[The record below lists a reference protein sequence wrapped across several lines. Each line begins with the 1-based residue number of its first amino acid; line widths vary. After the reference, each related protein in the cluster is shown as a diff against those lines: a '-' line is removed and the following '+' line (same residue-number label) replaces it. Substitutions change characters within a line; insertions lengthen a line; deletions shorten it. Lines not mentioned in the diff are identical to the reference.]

1 MTTEVPGYVS
11 KTDLVAALIR
21 ELVITGELEPG
32 EQLRQRDL
40 AQRFHVS
47 QTPVREAM
55 RRLESEGL
63 LTCDTHRGF
72 TVVAPDVGRVE
83 ENFQIRAAL
92 ESLGAS
98 LAARKIDPAGLRRLR
113 ELNEQMRALADDDPG
128 YAELNREFHFTVYEY
143 AHSPLLLSLMR
154 LLWASLHGGPRVP
167 ARTPSPPGSTT
178 RSWPRWPKAT
188 PTPPPLG
195 HICTSWRGSGKRS
208 IRVRTRSQI
217 RGAAMPAI
225 VTDDGVTLHAEE
237 TGEGEPLLFVHE
249 FAGDHRSWEPQIRFF
264 SAAYRCVTYAARGY
278 PPSDVPTDP
287 GAYSQ
292 ERAVADAIA
301 VLDGLEIGRAHVVGL
316 SMGGFTALHLVLKH
330 PERIGSAVVAGAGY
344 GAQPERADAF
354 RAESVLTAAAFA
366 AEGAAKV
373 AERYAVGPARV
384 QFQNKNPRGWAEF
397 AAALAGHSSLGS
409 ALTMRGVQAAR
420 PSLYALTDELAKVS
434 VPVLVLVGDEDEG
447 CLEPALML
455 KRTIP
460 TAGLAVLPRTGHTA
474 NLEEPDVF
482 NRAVDGF
489 LASVARGSWRPRDPR
504 SRSASTTGMS

>member
-1 MTTEVPGYVS
+1 MTTQGYVS

-21 ELVITGELEPG
+21 ELVITGELAAG

-40 AQRFHVS
+40 AQRFGVS

-63 LTCDTHRGF
+63 LVCDTHRGF
-72 TVVAPDVGRVE
+72 TVAAPELGPVE

-98 LAARKIDPAGLRRLR
+98 LAAHKIDAVGLARLR
-113 ELNEQMRALADDDPG
+113 GLNDQMRALA
-128 YAELNREFHFTVYEY
+128 
-143 AHSPLLLSLMR
+143 
-154 LLWASLHGGPRVP
+154 
-167 ARTPSPPGSTT
+167 
-178 RSWPRWPKAT
+178 
-188 PTPPPLG
+188 
-195 HICTSWRGSGKRS
+195 
-208 IRVRTRSQI
+208 
-217 RGAAMPAI
+217 AI

-237 TGEGEPLLFVHE
+237 AGQGEPLVFIHE
-249 FAGDHRSWEPQIRFF
+249 FAGDHRSWESQVRFF
-264 SAAYRCVTYAARGY
+264 SAAYRCVSYAARGY
-278 PPSDVPTDP
+278 PPSGVPTDP
-287 GAYSQ
+287 AAYSQ
-292 ERAVADAIA
+292 ARAVADTIA
-301 VLDGLEIGRAHVVGL
+301 VLDGLGIDRAHLVGL
-316 SMGGFTALHLVLKH
+316 SMGGFTALHMVMSHPDRVL
-330 PERIGSAVVAGAGY
+330 SAVVAGAGY

-354 RAESVLTAAAFA
+354 RTESMLTAAAFA

-397 AAALAGHSSLGS
+397 AAALAEHSDLGS

-420 PSLYALTDELAKVS
+420 PSLYALTDELAKVR
-434 VPVLVLVGDEDEG
+434 VPVLVMVGDEDEG

-482 NRAVDGF
+482 NHAVDRF
-489 LASVARGSWRPRDPR
+489 LAAVARGAWHPRDPR
-504 SRSASTTGMS
+504 SVSDSTMGLR